1 MREHG
6 IDFTVGTRL
15 GCLIGEKID
24 GKSTYSCGLGRA
36 TYVVKNAGD
45 AGKVQPPEFIVSA
58 NPLDQQ
64 SLNAPL
70 SFSQAMTNV
79 LDTVNQHQSVASQ
92 KMTAVETGKSD
103 DLVGAM
109 VASQKASL
117 SFNALMQVRN
127 KVVTSFEDIMK
138 MPV

>member
-1 MREHG
+1 MASQPTNAVSAEQLMLSKMEAMR
-6 IDFTVGTRL
+6 TQ
-15 GCLIGEKID
+15 
-24 GKSTYSCGLGRA
+24 A
-36 TYVVKNAGD
+36 
-45 AGKVQPPEFIVSA
+45 QPPEFFVSA

-64 SLNAPL
+64 TLNAPI

-92 KMTAVETGKSD
+92 KMTAVETGASD

-127 KVVTSFEDIMK
+127 KVVMSFEDIMK

>member
-1 MREHG
+1 MASQPTNTVSAEQLMLSKMEAMR
-6 IDFTVGTRL
+6 TQ
-15 GCLIGEKID
+15 
-24 GKSTYSCGLGRA
+24 A
-36 TYVVKNAGD
+36 
-45 AGKVQPPEFIVSA
+45 QPPEFVVGA

-64 SLNAPL
+64 TLNAPI

-92 KMTAVETGKSD
+92 KMTAVETGASD

-127 KVVTSFEDIMK
+127 KVVMSFEDIMK

>member
-1 MREHG
+1 MASQPTNAVSAEQLMLSKMEAMR
-6 IDFTVGTRL
+6 TQ
-15 GCLIGEKID
+15 
-24 GKSTYSCGLGRA
+24 
-36 TYVVKNAGD
+36 
-45 AGKVQPPEFIVSA
+45 VQPPEFVVSA

-92 KMTAVETGKSD
+92 KMTAVETGASD
-103 DLVGAM
+103 YLVGAM
-109 VASQKASL
+109 IASQKASL

-127 KVVTSFEDIMK
+127 KVVMSFEDIMK

>member
-1 MREHG
+1 MASQPTNAVSAEQLMLSKMEAMR
-6 IDFTVGTRL
+6 TQ
-15 GCLIGEKID
+15 
-24 GKSTYSCGLGRA
+24 
-36 TYVVKNAGD
+36 
-45 AGKVQPPEFIVSA
+45 VQPPEFVVSA

-64 SLNAPL
+64 TLNSPL

-92 KMTAVETGKSD
+92 KMTAVETGASD

-109 VASQKASL
+109 IASQKASL

-127 KVVTSFEDIMK
+127 KVVMSFEDIMK

>member
-1 MREHG
+1 MASQPTHAVSAEQ
-6 IDFTVGTRL
+6 L
-15 GCLIGEKID
+15 MLSKMQ
-24 GKSTYSCGLGRA
+24 A
-36 TYVVKNAGD
+36 MQAQ
-45 AGKVQPPEFIVSA
+45 VQSPEFIVSA

>member
-1 MREHG
+1 MASQPTNAVSAEQLMLSKMEAMR
-6 IDFTVGTRL
+6 TQ
-15 GCLIGEKID
+15 
-24 GKSTYSCGLGRA
+24 
-36 TYVVKNAGD
+36 
-45 AGKVQPPEFIVSA
+45 VQPPEFVVSA

-64 SLNAPL
+64 TLNAPL

-92 KMTAVETGKSD
+92 KMTAVETGASD

-109 VASQKASL
+109 IASQKASL

-127 KVVTSFEDIMK
+127 KVVMSFEDIMK

>member
-1 MREHG
+1 VASQPTHAVSAEQLMLTKMEAMR
-6 IDFTVGTRL
+6 
-15 GCLIGEKID
+15 
-24 GKSTYSCGLGRA
+24 A
-36 TYVVKNAGD
+36 Q
-45 AGKVQPPEFIVSA
+45 VQPPELVVSA

-64 SLNAPL
+64 MLNTPL

-79 LDTVNQHQSVASQ
+79 LNTVNQHQSVASQ
-92 KMTAVETGKSD
+92 KITAVETGKSD

-127 KVVTSFEDIMK
+127 KVVTSFDEIMK

>member
-1 MREHG
+1 MASQPIQALSAEQLMLSKMQEMQTQVQSSE
-6 IDFTVGTRL
+6 FT
-15 GCLIGEKID
+15 
-24 GKSTYSCGLGRA
+24 
-36 TYVVKNAGD
+36 
-45 AGKVQPPEFIVSA
+45 VSA